1 MFNSKDEKMMRNFHY
16 LKSNQILRRIGVI
29 VGAAI
34 LVAGC
39 ASTPPPTAQ
48 MAISKTAVSNAS
60 SAGGTEYA
68 PLQLKSAK
76 EKLGAAEQAMVAK
89 NYVLARQLAE
99 EAQVD
104 AELAVAMARSN
115 QAKKAADAVQEDSRA
130 LHQEID
136 RNAQ

>member
-1 MFNSKDEKMMRNFHY
+1 MMRNFHY
-16 LKSNQILRRIGVI
+16 IKSNQILRRIGVI
-29 VGAAI
+29 MGAAI

-39 ASTPPPTAQ
+39 ASIPPPTAQ

-68 PLQLKSAK
+68 PLQIKSAK
-76 EKLGAAEQAMVAK
+76 EKLDAAEQAMVAK
-89 NYVLARQLAE
+89 NYVLAKQLAE

>member
-1 MFNSKDEKMMRNFHY
+1 N
-16 LKSNQILRRIGVI
+16 
-29 VGAAI
+29 
-34 LVAGC
+34 
-39 ASTPPPTAQ
+39 
-48 MAISKTAVSNAS
+48 
-60 SAGGTEYA
+60 
-68 PLQLKSAK
+68 
-76 EKLGAAEQAMVAK
+76 
-89 NYVLARQLAE
+89 VLAKQLAE

>member
-1 MFNSKDEKMMRNFHY
+1 MRNFHY
-16 LKSNQILRRIGVI
+16 IKSNQILRRIGVI

-68 PLQLKSAK
+68 PLQIKSAK
-76 EKLGAAEQAMVAK
+76 EKLDAAERAMVEK
-89 NYVLARQLAE
+89 NYVLAKQLAE

>member
-1 MFNSKDEKMMRNFHY
+1 MMRNFHY
-16 LKSNQILRRIGVI
+16 IKSNQILRRIGVI

-68 PLQLKSAK
+68 PLQIKSAK
-76 EKLGAAEQAMVAK
+76 EKLDAAERAMVEK
-89 NYVLARQLAE
+89 NYVLAKQLAE

>member
-1 MFNSKDEKMMRNFHY
+1 MMRNFHY
-16 LKSNQILRRIGVI
+16 IKSNQILRRIGVI
-29 VGAAI
+29 MGAAI

-68 PLQLKSAK
+68 PLQIKSAK
-76 EKLGAAEQAMVAK
+76 EKLDAAEQAMVAK
-89 NYVLARQLAE
+89 NYVLAKQLAE

-104 AELAVAMARSN
+104 AELAVAVARSN

>member
-1 MFNSKDEKMMRNFHY
+1 MRNFHY
-16 LKSNQILRRIGVI
+16 IKSNQILRRIGVI
-29 VGAAI
+29 MGAAI

-39 ASTPPPTAQ
+39 ASIPPPTAQ

-68 PLQLKSAK
+68 PLQIKSAK
-76 EKLGAAEQAMVAK
+76 EKLDAAEQAMVAK
-89 NYVLARQLAE
+89 NYVLAKQLAE

>member
-1 MFNSKDEKMMRNFHY
+1 MMRNFHY
-16 LKSNQILRRIGVI
+16 IKSNQILRRIGVI

-76 EKLGAAEQAMVAK
+76 EKLDAAERAMVEK
-89 NYVLARQLAE
+89 NYVLAKQLAE

-104 AELAVAMARSN
+104 AELAVAIARSN